1 MVLVSGATGLLGGHL
16 LYRFRES
23 AASTIALYRSKENI
37 EHTRLIFESY
47 GKGQG
52 VLVDSFK
59 WMPADLLEIP
69 SLDAAME
76 GVTTVY
82 HCAATIESSSFEAI
96 KRDNITG
103 TENIINVAQYWG
115 VQHFCHVSSISALGE
130 SIGDRAVNESDFFNL
145 DALNTDY
152 AISKFGAEMEA
163 WRATQEGMNVLI
175 VNPGVILG
183 EGKWNSGSGKLF
195 SRTLHGNKFYTS
207 GSSGFIDVRDATAI
221 IMELM
226 NKRMT
231 NDRFILVA
239 ENLSYQEVLSNIAL
253 ALIVSKPTIKLS
265 SFFLNL
271 ISILSYITH
280 FLRITKKLKK
290 STVRSL
296 TSKTSYD
303 NQKIVNEIGF
313 NFTPMQETID
323 RIAQF
328 MVDSKGV
335 IK

>member
-1 MVLVSGATGLLGGHL
+1 MVLVTGATGFLGGHL

-23 AASTIALYRSKENI
+23 ATTTIALYRNKENL

-52 VLVDSFK
+52 ALVDTFLWK
-59 WMPADLLEIP
+59 PADLLEIP
-69 SLDAAME
+69 SLDAVME

-82 HCAATIESSSFEAI
+82 HCAATIEAASFDAI

-103 TENIINVAQYWG
+103 TENIINVAQFWG

-130 SIGDRAVNESDFFNL
+130 SIGERPINESDFFNL

-195 SRTLHGNKFYTS
+195 SKTLHGNKFYTG
-207 GSSGFIDVRDATAI
+207 GSSGFIDVRDVTAI
-221 IMELM
+221 IVELM
-226 NKRMT
+226 NKKVA

-239 ENLSYQEVLSNIAL
+239 ENLSYREVLSNIAR
-253 ALIVSKPTIKLS
+253 ALRVSKPKIKLS
-265 SFFLNL
+265 VVVLNL
-271 ISILSYITH
+271 ISVLSYFTH
-280 FLRITKKLKK
+280 FLRLSKKLKR

-296 TSKTSYD
+296 TSKSSYD
-303 NQKIVNEIGF
+303 NQKIVDKIGF
-313 NFTPMQETID
+313 QFTPMKETVE

-328 MVDSKGV
+328 MLNNNS
-335 IK
+335 